1 MQIDR
6 RRLAA
11 LSAATILLTT
21 AAATPALAKPNPN
34 NSKKLTQ
41 AVTVE
46 AVHDHLEVFQALAD
60 KHGNRAS
67 GTDGY
72 AAGAEYVVSQL
83 KAAGYTPEIQEFGFD
98 YWELESASLKQTAP
112 SQRDLAGNPMEYS
125 PSAPA
130 GGVSGPLVAPANP
143 LGCEVKDYAGADL
156 TGKIALVSRG
166 TCAFA
171 VKAVTAGAAG
181 ALGVIVYNNA
191 PGELNGTYGGLDDAH
206 VPGFGITQELGQD
219 LLAQVAAG
227 TVGVHLD
234 VQADSRAETTFNIIA
249 ETDTGRSDNVVML
262 GAHLD
267 GVVDGP
273 GINDNGSG
281 SAAILETAIQLAEV
295 NKLNNKVRFAWW
307 GAEENGLLGSW
318 HYVDDLVARDQQN
331 GTDELGNIATYLN
344 FDMVASPNH
353 VIGVYDADESTHKA
367 PVEVPRGSAESEAV
381 FTGYFDRIGQ
391 AWVDT
396 EFSGRSD
403 YQAFISNGVPASGL
417 FTGADGVKTPEQ
429 VSLFGGTAGI
439 TYDPNYHTAKDDLAN
454 VDLEALDV
462 MSDAIAHAAIT
473 LAQDTAA
480 INGKHSAGKSGK
492 PHPREALP
500 VGEHDAA

>member
-34 NSKKLTQ
+34 NSKKLTR

-46 AVHDHLEVFQALAD
+46 AVHDHLEAFQALAD
-60 KHGNRAS
+60 EYDNRAS
-67 GTDGY
+67 GTPGY
-72 AAGAEYVVSQL
+72 EAGADYVEAQL
-83 KAAGYTPEIQEFGFD
+83 RAAGYEPQRQYFEFD
-98 YWELESASLKQTAP
+98 YWELQSATLEQTAP
-112 SQRDLAGNPMEYS
+112 VERELAGTPMEYS

-130 GGVSGPLVAPANP
+130 GGVSGELAAPAGP
-143 LGCEVKDYAGADL
+143 QGCDAAAYAGADL
-156 TGKIALVSRG
+156 TGKIALVQRG
-166 TCAFA
+166 TCAFSA
-171 VKAVTAGAAG
+171 KAVAAGAAG
-181 ALGVIVYNNA
+181 AAGVIIYNNG
-191 PGELNGTYGGLDDAH
+191 PGELNGTYGGLDDAQ
-206 VPGFGITQELGQD
+206 VPGFGITQELGQE
-219 LLAQVAAG
+219 LLGQVAAG
-227 TVGVHLD
+227 AVTVNLD
-234 VQADSRAETTFNIIA
+234 VQAVSRRETTFNVIA
-249 ETDTGRSDNVVML
+249 ETGTGRSDNVVML

-267 GVVDGP
+267 GVIEGP

-318 HYVDDLVARDQQN
+318 HYVDDLVARDQEN

-353 VIGVYDADESTHKA
+353 VIGVYDADESTHEA
-367 PVEVPRGSAESEAV
+367 PVEVPTGSAESEAV

-403 YQAFISNGVPASGL
+403 YQSFISNGVPASGL
-417 FTGADGVKTPEQ
+417 FTGADGVKTLEE
-429 VSLFGGTAGI
+429 VTLFGGTAGI
-439 TYDPNYHTAKDDLAN
+439 TYDPNYHTAQDDLAN

-492 PHPREALP
+492 PHPRELLP
-500 VGEHDAA
+500 VGDHDAA